1 MVIKVVLVE
10 DQTLVRQ
17 GIKSLLALSGDVEV
31 VGEAEDGEVALQVIA
46 QTTPD
51 VVLLDLQ
58 MPRMDGLATLNAMT
72 RPLPGVLVLTTF
84 DDDDAVLHAL
94 RAGARGYLLKDVTL
108 EHLVAAIRTV
118 SIGGSVIQPAITEA
132 LLQQVNRH
140 SVEFERFDR
149 AQQLTAR
156 EVEILRLVV
165 GGYANREIATALHLT
180 EGTVKN
186 YVSKILE
193 KLGVRDR
200 TRAALR
206 GLELG
211 IITDPAA
218 ATKPYR

>member
-17 GIKSLLALSGDVEV
+17 GIRSLLRLSTDVEV
-31 VGEAEDGEVALQVIA
+31 VGEAEDGEAALRVIA
-46 QTTPD
+46 QTSPD
-51 VVLLDLQ
+51 VVLLDLR
-58 MPRMDGLATLNAMT
+58 MLRMDGLAALRAMSL
-72 RPLPGVLVLTTF
+72 PLPGVLVLTTF
-84 DDDDAVLHAL
+84 DDDDAVLQAL

-108 EHLVAAIRTV
+108 DHLVAAIRTV
-118 SIGGSVIQPAITEA
+118 SVGGSVVQPGITEG
-132 LLQQVNRH
+132 LLQRVDRH
-140 SVEFERFDR
+140 SAEFERFDR
-149 AQQLTAR
+149 AEQLTAR

-165 GGYANREIATALHLT
+165 GGYANREIAAALHLT

-211 IITDPAA
+211 VITDPSSE
-218 ATKPYR
+218 TRLHR